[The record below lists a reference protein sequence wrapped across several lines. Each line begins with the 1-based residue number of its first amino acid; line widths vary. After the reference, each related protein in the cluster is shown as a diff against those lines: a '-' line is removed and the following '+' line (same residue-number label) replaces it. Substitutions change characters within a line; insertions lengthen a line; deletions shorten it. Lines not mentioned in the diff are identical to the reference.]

1 MRRIAVVTTSRADY
15 SLYRSTL
22 RKLSAEPGCELL
34 IVATGT
40 HLVPAHG
47 RTVETLMSDGFDVA
61 AQFDCL
67 EEGDDP
73 SSTARSMARALAG
86 FSGAFERL
94 RPDWLVVLGDRFE
107 MHAAGLAALPY
118 RLPVAH
124 IHGGE
129 ITAGAY
135 DDALRHSLT
144 KLSHLHFPAT
154 ELSAMRIVQM
164 GEEPWRVT
172 VSGAPGLDEFETIPN
187 IDREELGRLVGLDL
201 AQDPLLVTFHPT
213 TLDLVPPA
221 IQACRFFG
229 ALADRQEPIVVSMPN
244 ADTGN
249 LGVRRHAE
257 EFVGEKPN
265 RRLVAAL
272 GPETYVNLMRIGAAM
287 VGNSSSGII
296 EAPSFG
302 LPVVNVGSRQEGRER
317 ASNVIDVPLEASAV
331 RSALVQA
338 MDPSF
343 RAGLTGLASPFRQSR
358 PACDIITERLMRQ
371 SLGSELVVKRWHDG
385 SRS

>member
-1 MRRIAVVTTSRADY
+1 VRRIAVVTTSRADY

-22 RKLSAEPGCELL
+22 RKLSAEPGCELQ

-47 RTVETLMSDGFDVA
+47 QTVETLVTDGFEVA
-61 AQFDCL
+61 AEFECL

-73 SSTARSMARALAG
+73 GSTARSMARALAG
-86 FSGAFERL
+86 FSEAFEKL
-94 RPDWLVVLGDRFE
+94 EPDLVVVLGDRFE
-107 MHAAGLAALPY
+107 MHAAGLAALPH

-129 ITAGAY
+129 ITSGAY

-172 VSGAPGLDEFETIPN
+172 VSGAPGLDELETVRN
-187 IDREELGRLVGLDL
+187 IGREELGRLVGLDL
-201 AQDPLLVTFHPT
+201 SQDPLLVTFHPT
-213 TLDLVPPA
+213 TLDSVPTA
-221 IQACRFFG
+221 VQACRFFA
-229 ALADRQEPIVVSMPN
+229 ALSGREEPIVVSMPN

-249 LGVRRHAE
+249 LGVRSHAE
-257 EFVGEKPN
+257 EFVSERPN

-272 GPETYVNLMRIGAAM
+272 GPEIYLNLMRIGAAM

-317 ASNVIDVPLEASAV
+317 ASNVIDVPLEADAV
-331 RSALVQA
+331 RSALAQA
-338 MDPSF
+338 LDPSF
-343 RAGLTGLASPFRQSR
+343 RAGLKGLVSPFRQGR
-358 PACDIITERLMRQ
+358 PACDIITERLMGQ
-371 SLGSELVVKRWHDG
+371 QLGPELVVKRWHSG
-385 SRS
+385 GAA